1 MVLGFGS
8 LLGSPQGR
16 SQTEAPR
23 PEFTPIGKRNGST
36 SSFQVYHS
44 YPEEPKPQT
53 SPPRRKLFRPLA
65 DSNLAS
71 HYSHDS
77 GLFDDTVEDFEK
89 VSPIRPQLS
98 PITQRNRRSPD
109 RHAFITDDSGGI
121 AARQLEE
128 TIKELRLEN
137 YGWKIKYK
145 ELIRSLENMP
155 ANEREVRKENIE
167 LKEKLA
173 TLHQHVQQLESQI
186 AELQNNKENIISNS
200 NDSQEKS
207 NIIQQL
213 NHQIY
218 ELQKLLSSEQK
229 AENKLKESQ
238 LENEEIIQA
247 LKSERN
253 ELTSKVS
260 ELEDYMKHSEVEF
273 DVVMKQNDEFQARI
287 HELEAAIDK
296 LHRTEAAANQ
306 QQSQLRESSELQI
319 EKLSTELDKQQEMNR
334 LLASKNENLE
344 MNLSEKTNNVK
355 ELNNKV
361 LNQAQEINLLETKLD
376 TLKSQFENNSDGTEK
391 LMKNLELLQNKVQTQ
406 EAFIDELHNEQKTID
421 NEYRAKIRDLE
432 YENSQLSEEIQRIRT
447 KNSEYDPKA
456 KHYEIDQLKQEN
468 VQLKDKVK
476 KYLNNFKE
484 LKDKEV
490 EHAHQIAFYELEFEK
505 AEKENEKLRKEIKLL
520 KAHENEF
527 AENEVHNKE
536 THRKLKEV
544 ERANKELL
552 KKLENLQS
560 EYATDKEQH
569 YKELAELER
578 VSLSK
583 ERELT
588 RFRTELENLQSSVSE
603 KTELR
608 ADNVHLSNQLEAS
621 WKEIAD
627 LENQLSELRIAN
639 SEKKAEVDYEIEN
652 LIRKLKNDL
661 TDLERENARLK
672 TLEIENIKLKQQAD
686 KFMDD
691 RELYSDNIELLE
703 QLKKAESARAAAEQK
718 ASKMELD
725 IADLQEI
732 VEELYTRN
740 KFSLHDKE
748 STELKNEVQDL
759 KHKIKASDDYIED
772 LERKLR
778 LSLVDNNVNEK
789 LQKELA
795 DAYDLV
801 QTYESKMKQLE
812 KEVDKIKQSPESST
826 IEQYVEFQLKLTRD
840 ELEKANAQLKSTE
853 EKYKKQITE
862 LQDEKQ
868 NMDIELLKAR
878 SNNKDLNRQLEAL
891 NQELSTMTRNCKR
904 LAIKATEYRR
914 LGKKLDN
921 TDWIEYIQNENY
933 YFKERYRDT
942 NIKAR
947 DFKFLYNF
955 TINSIRNSTQVLAN
969 KEDNSNLAKLG
980 IYPEYVNLSREK
992 RPKLTFAALAKFV
1005 LAAVRIRRRTRDQV
1019 ERYRELTRVRGEVD
1033 VARLKYN

>member
-16 SQTEAPR
+16 SQAEAPR
-23 PEFTPIGKRNGST
+23 PEFTPIGKRSGST

-44 YPEEPKPQT
+44 YPQEQKTQT

-65 DSNLAS
+65 DSNLAA

-89 VSPIRPQLS
+89 LSPIRPQRS
-98 PITQRNRRSPD
+98 PIAQRNRRSPD
-109 RHAFITDDSGGI
+109 RHDFITDDSGGI

-155 ANEREVRKENIE
+155 AYEREVRKENIQ

-173 TLHQHVQQLESQI
+173 TLHQHIQQLESQI
-186 AELQNNKENIISNS
+186 AELQNNKENITTNN
-200 NDSQEKS
+200 NDFREKD

-213 NHQIY
+213 NNKIY
-218 ELQKLLSSEQK
+218 ELQKQLSS
-229 AENKLKESQ
+229 ENKLKESQ

-253 ELTSKVS
+253 ELTAKVS

-273 DVVMKQNDEFQARI
+273 DVVMKQNDEFQERI
-287 HELEAAIDK
+287 HELEAAIDT
-296 LHRTEAAANQ
+296 LHQTEATIQ
-306 QQSQLRESSELQI
+306 QQSQLRENTELQLQ
-319 EKLSTELDKQQEMNR
+319 KLSTELDKQQEMNR

-344 MNLSEKTNNVK
+344 MDLSEKTDNLK

-361 LNQAQEINLLETKLD
+361 LSQAQEINLLETKLD
-376 TLKSQFENNSDGTEK
+376 TLNSQFENNTDGNEK

-406 EAFIDELHNEQKTID
+406 EASIDELHHEQKTIE
-421 NEYRAKIRDLE
+421 NEYKAKIKDLE
-432 YENSQLSEEIQRIRT
+432 YENAQLSEEILRIRA
-447 KNSEYDPKA
+447 KNSQYDPEA
-456 KHYEIDQLKQEN
+456 QHYEINQLKQEN
-468 VQLKDKVK
+468 TQLKDNVK

-520 KAHENEF
+520 KAHESEF
-527 AENEVHNKE
+527 AESEVNNRE

-544 ERANKELL
+544 ERANKELIR
-552 KKLENLQS
+552 KLENLQS
-560 EYATDKEQH
+560 EHAADKEQH

-583 ERELT
+583 EKDLA
-588 RFRTELENLQSSVSE
+588 RFKAELENLQNSVSE

-627 LENQLSELRIAN
+627 LENQLSELRITQN
-639 SEKKAEVDYEIEN
+639 QLKSEKRTEVDYEIES

-686 KFMDD
+686 KFLDD

-703 QLKKAESARAAAEQK
+703 RLKKAESARAAAEK
-718 ASKMELD
+718 KVSKMELD

-740 KFSLHDKE
+740 KFSLHDNE
-748 STELKNEVQDL
+748 STELKKEVQDL
-759 KHKIKASDDYIED
+759 KNKIKASDDYIDE
-772 LERKLR
+772 LERNLR
-778 LSLVDNNVNEK
+778 HSQADNNISEK
-789 LQKELA
+789 LQKELT

-812 KEVDKIKQSPESST
+812 KEVEKIKQSPESST

-853 EKYKKQITE
+853 EKYKKEITE
-862 LQDEKQ
+862 LQTEKQ
-868 NMDIELLKAR
+868 NMDIELLKAK

-955 TINSIRNSTQVLAN
+955 TINSIRNSTEVLTN

-980 IYPEYVNLSREK
+980 IYPEYVNQSRGK

-1005 LAAVRIRRRTRDQV
+1005 LAAVRIRQRTRDQA